1 MHLKANPSPTL
12 KHVARLALLGATLSM
27 MPGAFAGDRT
37 VDAAVGGGVGGA
49 LGGAVGSEIGG
60 RDGAIIGAAAGAAI
74 GAAVATEGDDHHHHH
89 HSDAAAVRVTRAGHP
104 YGYHCPPGQAKKNR
118 C

>member
-1 MHLKANPSPTL
+1 
-12 KHVARLALLGATLSM
+12 
-27 MPGAFAGDRT
+27 
-37 VDAAVGGGVGGA
+37 
-49 LGGAVGSEIGG
+49 
-60 RDGAIIGAAAGAAI
+60 
-74 GAAVATEGDDHHHHH
+74 VATEGDDHHHHH